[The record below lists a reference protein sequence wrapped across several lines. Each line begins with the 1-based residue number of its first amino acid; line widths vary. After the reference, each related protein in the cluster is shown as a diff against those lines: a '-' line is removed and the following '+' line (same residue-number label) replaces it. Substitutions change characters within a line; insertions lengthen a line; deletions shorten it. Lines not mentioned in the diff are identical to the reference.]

1 MNSERPFI
9 LCFLTNNDIGFY
21 SAGLDCKIKAILTI
35 FVLVL
40 VFRKKFELYYI
51 LKITVAS
58 NQAPTF

>member
-35 FVLVL
+35 FDD
-40 VFRKKFELYYI
+40 FYD
-51 LKITVAS
+51 LKVVKIAQKLAIFTIFKS
-58 NQAPTF
+58 